1 MSRPIK
7 IQQPVPKADKFTI
20 CPCGL
25 YCNKPLQ
32 TAKIGDVVQI
42 QTSWRKDKRVITNI
56 CRFRINTP
64 EFTFMLRSI
73 YGENMTIGK
82 LMERWEAWAIVEGIG
97 KEGFSRDEALL
108 LETRSY
114 DAELAEME
122 TKKRE
127 AYRKDNDMNEFD
139 KRAEA
144 YMRTVM
150 NNDGDVFTRADL
162 YEYIMDAWKAGYAEV
177 GFDLS
182 LLSGESLSKAQN
194 QKSQPIN

>member
-1 MSRPIK
+1 
-7 IQQPVPKADKFTI
+7 
-20 CPCGL
+20 
-25 YCNKPLQ
+25 
-32 TAKIGDVVQI
+32 
-42 QTSWRKDKRVITNI
+42 
-56 CRFRINTP
+56 
-64 EFTFMLRSI
+64 MLRSI
-73 YGENMTIGK
+73 YGENMTIAK

-108 LETRSY
+108 LETRPY

-122 TKKRE
+122 TKERE
-127 AYRKDNDMNEFD
+127 AYRKENDMNEFD

-162 YEYIMDAWKAGYAEV
+162 YEYIIDAWKAGCAEA

-194 QKSQPIN
+194 LKSQPIN

>member
-1 MSRPIK
+1 MRRTEASA
-7 IQQPVPKADKFTI
+7 VPYFGLITDKE
-20 CPCGL
+20 
-25 YCNKPLQ
+25 
-32 TAKIGDVVQI
+32 V
-42 QTSWRKDKRVITNI
+42 S
-56 CRFRINTP
+56 
-64 EFTFMLRSI
+64 
-73 YGENMTIGK
+73 
-82 LMERWEAWAIVEGIG
+82 
-97 KEGFSRDEALL
+97 
-108 LETRSY
+108 
-114 DAELAEME
+114 ME
-122 TKKRE
+122 TKERE

-162 YEYIMDAWKAGYAEV
+162 YEYIMDAWKAGYAEA

>member
-1 MSRPIK
+1 MRRTEASA
-7 IQQPVPKADKFTI
+7 VPYFVFITDKE
-20 CPCGL
+20 
-25 YCNKPLQ
+25 
-32 TAKIGDVVQI
+32 V
-42 QTSWRKDKRVITNI
+42 S
-56 CRFRINTP
+56 
-64 EFTFMLRSI
+64 
-73 YGENMTIGK
+73 
-82 LMERWEAWAIVEGIG
+82 
-97 KEGFSRDEALL
+97 
-108 LETRSY
+108 
-114 DAELAEME
+114 ME
-122 TKKRE
+122 TKERE

-162 YEYIMDAWKAGYAEV
+162 YEYIMDAWKAGYAEA

>member
-1 MSRPIK
+1 
-7 IQQPVPKADKFTI
+7 
-20 CPCGL
+20 
-25 YCNKPLQ
+25 
-32 TAKIGDVVQI
+32 
-42 QTSWRKDKRVITNI
+42 
-56 CRFRINTP
+56 
-64 EFTFMLRSI
+64 
-73 YGENMTIGK
+73 
-82 LMERWEAWAIVEGIG
+82 
-97 KEGFSRDEALL
+97 
-108 LETRSY
+108 
-114 DAELAEME
+114 ME
-122 TKKRE
+122 TKERE

-162 YEYIMDAWKAGYAEV
+162 YEYIMDAWKAGYVEA

>member
-32 TAKIGDVVQI
+32 TAKIGDVVQF
-42 QTSWRKDKRVITNI
+42 QTSWRKYKRVITNI
-56 CRFRINTP
+56 CRFRINSP

-108 LETRSY
+108 LETRPY
-114 DAELAEME
+114 DAELAEIE
-122 TKKRE
+122 DELAAIE
-127 AYRKDNDMNEFD
+127 ARKEEVRKMLADARKGVFNHNDI
-139 KRAEA
+139 
-144 YMRTVM
+144 
-150 NNDGDVFTRADL
+150 L
-162 YEYIMDAWKAGYAEV
+162 
-177 GFDLS
+177 
-182 LLSGESLSKAQN
+182 
-194 QKSQPIN
+194 

>member
-7 IQQPVPKADKFTI
+7 IQHPTPKPSTRGMAIIPV
-20 CPCGL
+20 GL
-25 YCNKPLQ
+25 YCNQALQ
-32 TAKIGDVVQI
+32 TAKIGDVVQF

-108 LETRSY
+108 LEARPY
-114 DAELAEME
+114 DAEVETMKDELAEI
-122 TKKRE
+122 E
-127 AYRKDNDMNEFD
+127 ARK
-139 KRAEA
+139 
-144 YMRTVM
+144 
-150 NNDGDVFTRADL
+150 
-162 YEYIMDAWKAGYAEV
+162 AEV
-177 GFDLS
+177 RKMLADARKGVFNHKDIL
-182 LLSGESLSKAQN
+182 
-194 QKSQPIN
+194 